1 MFLLSY
7 LENILDLFD
16 FTHKEIKIEEIKMT
30 YMIFFEKT
38 KNFFLYASRLHI
50 AVL

>member
-30 YMIFFEKT
+30 YMIFFEK
-38 KNFFLYASRLHI
+38 KIFFLYASRLHI